1 MMVGNLYN
9 VAGVTKY
16 IPAKT
21 ILSSFNFCI
30 CFIKIF

>member
-9 VAGVTKY
+9 IAEITKY

-21 ILSSFNFCI
+21 TLSSFNFYI